1 VTITIPLPEK
11 ISLNRIYA
19 GVHWTK
25 RKAWADSY
33 HLAVLVAA
41 RQSQISAFSGPF
53 PCRVEYRFKLK
64 GKPLDASN
72 LAFCAKLVED
82 GLVQCGII
90 PDDSPQYVKSVT
102 LVTAKGEDVVEVT
115 LYPSQS

>member
-1 VTITIPLPEK
+1 MTLTIPLPTK

-19 GVHWTK
+19 GVHWTQ

-53 PCRVEYRFKLK
+53 PCRVEYRFKLR
-64 GKPLDASN
+64 GKACDASN
-72 LAFCAKLVED
+72 LAFMQKLCED
-82 GLVQCGII
+82 GLVACGIL
-90 PDDSPQYVKSVT
+90 PDDSPQYVEAVT
-102 LVTAKGEDVVEVT
+102 LVTGKGEDVVEVT
-115 LYPSQS
+115 IS

>member
-1 VTITIPLPEK
+1 MTITIPLPEK

-53 PCRVEYRFKLK
+53 PCRVEYRFKLR
-64 GKPLDASN
+64 GKTPDASN
-72 LAFCAKLVED
+72 LAFMQKLTED
-82 GLVQCGII
+82 GLVACGVL
-90 PDDSPQYVKSVT
+90 PDDSPQYVEAVT
-102 LVTAKGEDVVEVT
+102 LVTGKGDDVVEVT
-115 LYPSQS
+115 IASSSV